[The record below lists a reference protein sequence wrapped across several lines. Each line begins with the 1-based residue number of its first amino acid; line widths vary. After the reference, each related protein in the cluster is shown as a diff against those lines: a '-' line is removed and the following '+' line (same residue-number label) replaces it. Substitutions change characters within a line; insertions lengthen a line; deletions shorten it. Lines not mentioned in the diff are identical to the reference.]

1 MGAIENPPYRLI
13 GPFHN
18 RMITAIEDHRLPG
31 QVSHETSALLLRTGW
46 KRYSGPARAVDGWIV
61 KDSDPKLR
69 PRRVQI
75 S

>member
-1 MGAIENPPYRLI
+1 MSTVENRPFRMI

-18 RMITAIEDHRLPG
+18 RTITAIEDHRLPG
-31 QVSHETSALLLRTGW
+31 QVSHETAALLLKTGW
-46 KRYSGPARAVDGWIV
+46 KRYTGPATAVDGWIV
-61 KDSDPKLR
+61 KDSDPALH